1 MAATGI
7 LGMTLFTSATA
18 LTNIEAAADA
28 IADFQALT
36 VATAIGLVENFP
48 PIGRVFQDVPFTVL
62 GGRVYHL
69 KGSYDMAPGP
79 LVVGADLSDAG
90 QLALKGYAEA
100 IDQAT
105 YPFKMVLV
113 GADASY
119 DTIYFGAK
127 IMSCVLQMG
136 DANTVL
142 RANIQLGFNTPMF
155 QGAT

>member
-7 LGMTLFTSATA
+7 LGMTMFTSATA
-18 LTNIEAAADA
+18 LTNIEGAADA
-28 IADFQALT
+28 IGDFTALT
-36 VATAIGLVENFP
+36 IATAIGLVENFP
-48 PIGRVFQDVPFTVL
+48 PIGRIFQDVPFTAL

-69 KGSYDMAPGP
+69 KGAYDMAPGP
-79 LVVGADLSDAG
+79 LVLGADFSDAG

-100 IDQAT
+100 VDQAT
-105 YPFKMVLV
+105 YPFKLVLV

-127 IMSCVLQMG
+127 VMSCVLQMG

-155 QGAT
+155 IGAA